1 MYNFLVKIDNKAIWF
16 WCIFALNSFY
26 RRLSSISSYHLMLQS
41 IQRLNR
47 EVEVLQ
53 REREDLQQALSEAKC
68 KQPEPQVHTDAD
80 YKYLES
86 KLKVR
91 FQSGFNY
98 YSRIDSGLAMLIL
111 FGRWLVMTYC
121 ANRWRL

>member
-1 MYNFLVKIDNKAIWF
+1 
-16 WCIFALNSFY
+16 
-26 RRLSSISSYHLMLQS
+26 MLQS

-91 FQSGFNY
+91 IQGGFNY
-98 YSRIDSGLAMLIL
+98 CSHLQSYHFWSCHVDYIRALIGDDALRESVEALSAHTDSSI
-111 FGRWLVMTYC
+111 VMRDRPRNST
-121 ANRWRL
+121 ASLKAIFDKIKT